1 MSECRS
7 DPLARGRGRVKANTR
22 RIRLAAERHDMAT
35 IEDRNSQKTSYF
47 LDRAKRRRLYDERSE
62 AVKRI
67 QHKHQL
73 EIETSPI
80 EDPEIPFVRLLGGNE
95 SVRAASNRWDLY
107 NEAWE
112 SQEKKIH
119 QLLETANTKVL
130 DDIENFIRQPWDDN
144 QDARIDTSI
153 ILPGSNIA
161 NHIRLFS
168 QINDRVKQMTNVHM
182 VSLTSKACVN
192 LKTALKIIVAN
203 LTERDGE
210 PEQQQQ
216 ETEEGEEG
224 GDDIRFD
231 KRLRYDLD
239 ILADWCKKQVKMNPN
254 VEKLSDLRI
263 IISIEDADSFD
274 ISILTG
280 LIKMVQSY
288 IEQIPVK
295 LMLSVATSLE
305 VFQEK
310 LPRSCVRLLNGTPFH
325 AQMADGIMKILDAI
339 MFTFDQHTL
348 LLGPRLFDNL
358 VHRQRE
364 SIESVDAFISSLKYI
379 FMSHY
384 YSNPFALLSQCG
396 IFEDERY
403 DERFMSLISKD
414 HLKAIRM
421 TASFRNFVNE
431 KVANGDTEDVQEL
444 LEDDE
449 YLKSIIVPALQEFRH
464 CASNILAA
472 IDIVIALQIANGN
485 QVSSK
490 IDLYIGA
497 LSSELWNEPFLA
509 ELIESVAEGGIN
521 AAIVLMEEFQTLSSK
536 GGILKELHD
545 LLDAE
550 FGEFVREYSN
560 NDDDDEQSSEN
571 MEISA
576 KIVAQVCQILQTS
589 LQPYNKCLLYEV
601 FVADTAKLQED
612 VFLPTQRP
620 ALELAL
626 CEPKHYIGEQNRPGY
641 HDPHLSVL
649 YQLYRESSVFINS
662 FDYYTAFKEMLPE
675 PSEEE
680 KPNWEKKTLAWFLQ
694 GIAELKLLGIIRD
707 SKRKFECLEKVAW
720 KDL

>member
-1 MSECRS
+1 
-7 DPLARGRGRVKANTR
+7 
-22 RIRLAAERHDMAT
+22 MAT
-35 IEDRNSQKTSYF
+35 VEDRNSQKTSYF
-47 LDRAKRRRLYDERSE
+47 LDRTKRRKLYDERSE

-67 QHKHQL
+67 QYKHQL

-107 NEAWE
+107 NEAWKA
-112 SQEKKIH
+112 QERKIH
-119 QLLETANTKVL
+119 QLLETGNTQVL

-144 QDARIDTSI
+144 PDARIDTSI

-168 QINDRVKQMTNVHM
+168 QINDRVKRMDNVHM

-203 LTERDGE
+203 LTERDGDT
-210 PEQQQQ
+210 EQQQEE
-216 ETEEGEEG
+216 ETVGGDEG
-224 GDDIRFD
+224 GDDLRFD

-239 ILADWCKKQVKMNPN
+239 ILADWCKKQVKLNPN
-254 VEKLSDLRI
+254 VERLSDLRI

-274 ISILTG
+274 IPILTG

-295 LMLSVATSLE
+295 LMLSVATSLG

-310 LPRSCVRLLNGTPFH
+310 LPRSCVRLLKGTPFH
-325 AQMADGIMKILDAI
+325 AQMADGIMKVLDAT
-339 MFTFDQHTL
+339 MFTFDEHAL

-384 YSNPFALLSQCG
+384 YSNPFALLAQCG
-396 IFEDERY
+396 VFEDERY

-421 TASFRNFVNE
+421 TTSFRNFVNE
-431 KVANGDTEDVQEL
+431 KVTNGDTEDIQDL

-449 YLKSIIVPALQEFRH
+449 YLKSIIVPALQDFRQ

-472 IDIVIALQIANGN
+472 IDIVIALQKANGS

-509 ELIESVAEGGIN
+509 ELIESTAEGGTK
-521 AAIVLMEEFQTLSSK
+521 AATILMEEFKELSSK
-536 GGILKELHD
+536 GGILKELYD
-545 LLDAE
+545 LLDSE
-550 FGEFVREYSN
+550 FGKSISEY
-560 NDDDDEQSSEN
+560 DGEESSGN

-626 CEPKHYIGEQNRPGY
+626 CEPKHYIGEQSRPGY
-641 HDPHLSVL
+641 HDPHLSIL

-680 KPNWEKKTLAWFLQ
+680 KPDWEKKTLAWFLQ
-694 GIAELKLLGIIRD
+694 GIAELKVLGIIRD
-707 SKRKFECLEKVAW
+707 SKRKFECVEKVAW

>member
-1 MSECRS
+1 
-7 DPLARGRGRVKANTR
+7 
-22 RIRLAAERHDMAT
+22 MAT

-47 LDRAKRRRLYDERSE
+47 LVRAKRQKLYDERSE

-95 SVRAASNRWDLY
+95 SVEAASRRWELY

-112 SQEKKIH
+112 AQEKKIH
-119 QLLETANTKVL
+119 QLLETANTQVL
-130 DDIENFIRQPWDDN
+130 DDIENFIRQPWDN
-144 QDARIDTSI
+144 SPEARIDTSI

-168 QINDRVKQMTNVHM
+168 QINDRVKQMDCVHM

-203 LTERDGE
+203 LTERDE
-210 PEQQQQ
+210 DPEQQQQ
-216 ETEEGEEG
+216 EETEGGDEG
-224 GDDIRFD
+224 GDDLRFD

-239 ILADWCKKQVKMNPN
+239 ILADWCKKQVKLNPN
-254 VEKLSDLRI
+254 VDKLSDLRI

-274 ISILTG
+274 IPVLTG

-288 IEQIPVK
+288 LEQIPMK

-310 LPRSCVRLLNGTPFH
+310 LPRSCVRLLNGTAFH
-325 AQMADGIMKILDAI
+325 AQMADGIMKILDAT

-364 SIESVDAFISSLKYI
+364 SIESVDAFIASLKYI

-384 YSNPFALLSQCG
+384 YSNPFVLLAQCG
-396 IFEDERY
+396 IFEDETY
-403 DERFMSLISKD
+403 DEGFMSLISKD

-421 TASFRNFVNE
+421 TTSFRNFVNE
-431 KVANGDTEDVQEL
+431 KIANGDTEDVKDL

-449 YLKSIIVPALQEFRH
+449 YLKSIIIPALEEFRQ

-472 IDIVIALQIANGN
+472 IDIVIALQKANGD

-509 ELIESVAEGGIN
+509 ELIESVAEGGVR
-521 AAIVLMEEFQTLSSK
+521 AGAILMEEFKALSSK
-536 GGILKELHD
+536 GGILMELYD
-545 LLDAE
+545 FLDSG
-550 FGEFVREYSN
+550 FGEFISEYSWD
-560 NDDDDEQSSEN
+560 NDDEDSSEN

-576 KIVAQVCQILQTS
+576 KIVAQVCQFLQTS

-641 HDPHLSVL
+641 HDPHLSIL

-707 SKRKFECLEKVAW
+707 SKRKFECVEKVAW

>member
-1 MSECRS
+1 
-7 DPLARGRGRVKANTR
+7 
-22 RIRLAAERHDMAT
+22 MAT

-62 AVKRI
+62 AIRRI

-95 SVRAASNRWDLY
+95 SVKAASNRWDLY

-112 SQEKKIH
+112 AQERKIH
-119 QLLETANTKVL
+119 KLLESANTQVL
-130 DDIENFIRQPWDDN
+130 DDIENFIRQPWDN
-144 QDARIDTSI
+144 SQDARIDTSI

-168 QINDRVKQMTNVHM
+168 QINDRVKQMSNVHM

-192 LKTALKIIVAN
+192 LKTALKIIVAE
-203 LTERDGE
+203 LTERDEE
-210 PEQQQQ
+210 PEQQQ

-224 GDDIRFD
+224 GEDLRFD

-239 ILADWCKKQVKMNPN
+239 ILADWCKRQVKMNPN

-263 IISIEDADSFD
+263 IISIEDADSFG

-288 IEQIPVK
+288 IELIPVK

-339 MFTFDQHTL
+339 MFTFDEHTL
-348 LLGPRLFDNL
+348 LLGPRLFNNL

-384 YSNPFALLSQCG
+384 YSNPFTILAQCG
-396 IFEDERY
+396 SFEDERY

-421 TASFRNFVNE
+421 TTSFRNFVNG
-431 KVANGDTEDVQEL
+431 KVANGDTEDIKQL
-444 LEDDE
+444 FEDDE

-472 IDIVIALQIANGN
+472 IDIVIALQKANGG

-509 ELIESVAEGGIN
+509 ELIESVAEGGIHT
-521 AAIVLMEEFQTLSSK
+521 AASLMEELRILSSK
-536 GGILKELHD
+536 GGILDELYSLVD
-545 LLDAE
+545 SE
-550 FGEFVREYSN
+550 FGKVIEEYSN
-560 NDDDDEQSSEN
+560 NNDDGDREESSES
-571 MEISA
+571 MDISA
-576 KIVAQVCQILQTS
+576 KMVAQVCQILQTS

-707 SKRKFECLEKVAW
+707 SKRKFECVEKVAW